1 MNNFTIVNKITSLLA
16 KRNSGKSV
24 LLKHLVESER
34 HKFSKIYCI
43 CPTEKIDKFY
53 SDIVDDEC
61 IFDSYDEKWVDK
73 LINKMTEINANKP
86 AKERKNV
93 LLILDDLVSDHNFH
107 QSPSFKK
114 IIIRGRHIN
123 IGIIL
128 TFQYLNLIP
137 PTARSNMDTLFVGQ
151 MNKQSID
158 LLVSEFISGDISKEE
173 FIKMYN
179 RCTKDYNFLVINN
192 NSVKDE
198 DLNSIYGCVKAPNI
212 K

>member
-1 MNNFTIVNKITSLLA
+1 MNNFTIVNKITALLA

-24 LLKHLVESER
+24 LLKHLVEAEK
-34 HKFSKIYCI
+34 HKFSKIYVI
-43 CPTEKIDKFY
+43 CPTEKINRFY

-61 IFDSYDEKWVDK
+61 IFDSYDEKWMNK
-73 LINKMTEINANKP
+73 LIDKMTEINSNKP

-123 IGIIL
+123 IAIIL

-137 PTARSNMDTLFVGQ
+137 PTARTNLDTLFVGQ
-151 MNKQSID
+151 MNKQSVD
-158 LLVSEFISGDISKEE
+158 LLTSEFISDDISKEE

-179 RCTKDYNFLVINN
+179 RFTKDFNFLVINN
-192 NSVKDE
+192 NSVKDD
-198 DLNSIYGCVKAPNI
+198 DLNLIYGVIKAPL